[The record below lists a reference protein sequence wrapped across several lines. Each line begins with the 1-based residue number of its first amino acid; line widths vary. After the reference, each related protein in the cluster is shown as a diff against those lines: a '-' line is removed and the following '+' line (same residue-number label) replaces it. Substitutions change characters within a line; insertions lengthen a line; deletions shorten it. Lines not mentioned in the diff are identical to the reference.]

1 MSAASPAPL
10 PQRNSKVARTYE
22 IQFFRDGR
30 WLIDSMFDER
40 SLALF
45 EAQRMAEGTRYTC
58 VRVVEEVFYEASG
71 RLVNTTIFRG
81 GKHPEEIQKE
91 LRGAAEVRRQVIR
104 ETPKKQNLR
113 KRGKYEETSAAD
125 EPLINIW
132 TMLKA
137 GAAVVI
143 GIAFLYGLNYLQ
155 EITR

>member
-1 MSAASPAPL
+1 MS
-10 PQRNSKVARTYE
+10 
-22 IQFFRDGR
+22 
-30 WLIDSMFDER
+30 
-40 SLALF
+40 
-45 EAQRMAEGTRYTC
+45 EGTRYTC
-58 VRVVEEVFYEASG
+58 VRVVEEAYYEASG

-91 LRGAAEVRRQVIR
+91 LQEAAEIRRQIIR
-104 ETPKKQNLR
+104 ETPKKNPG
-113 KRGKYEETSAAD
+113 KRGRHEAMRAAD
-125 EPLINIW
+125 QPLINIW